1 MYQLVQMH
9 YMRMQQLHSRIIVVI
24 NAGACKISPTLSY
37 SLFKSERV
45 YASYINDMYD
55 MLSDALMNLEILIE
69 IYKRTSI

>member
-1 MYQLVQMH
+1 MSPIAFMSHAH
-9 YMRMQQLHSRIIVVI
+9 YMSNMFIHARHE
-24 NAGACKISPTLSY
+24 C
-37 SLFKSERV
+37 RV

>member
-1 MYQLVQMH
+1 M
-9 YMRMQQLHSRIIVVI
+9 
-24 NAGACKISPTLSY
+24 
-37 SLFKSERV
+37 SERV

>member
-1 MYQLVQMH
+1 MSPIAFMSHAH
-9 YMRMQQLHSRIIVVI
+9 YRSNMFIHARHE
-24 NAGACKISPTLSY
+24 C
-37 SLFKSERV
+37 RV

>member
-1 MYQLVQMH
+1 MSPIAFMSHAH
-9 YMRMQQLHSRIIVVI
+9 YRSNMTVAFMSHE
-24 NAGACKISPTLSY
+24 C
-37 SLFKSERV
+37 RV

>member
-1 MYQLVQMH
+1 MSPIAFMSHAH
-9 YMRMQQLHSRIIVVI
+9 YMSNMTVAFMSRHE
-24 NAGACKISPTLSY
+24 C
-37 SLFKSERV
+37 ECRV

>member
-1 MYQLVQMH
+1 MSNMCA
-9 YMRMQQLHSRIIVVI
+9 HSRFMNVRERETFMRHE
-24 NAGACKISPTLSY
+24 C
-37 SLFKSERV
+37 RV

>member
-1 MYQLVQMH
+1 MND
-9 YMRMQQLHSRIIVVI
+9 